1 MYKVLISKKLASVL
15 RSGIQKT
22 AAEDDAWD
30 SKSYEEQVDYLRRHP
45 KSKKRVTKSKS
56 TSHSEKNFI
65 PPPPPKVESRE
76 YDSMSIP
83 EIQSTIQDYQ
93 QSGSTKDFKKL
104 YLNFLPLINSTVK
117 RVIGSRT
124 ISKDDLE
131 DLRQHANIL
140 FAKIIS
146 TADPANQGV
155 ISYITTSLQKQLV
168 GKSREIFRQ
177 TVTIGPKDR
186 RALRAIQRYI
196 HDYYSKHG
204 EMPTDYDKMAY
215 EISNDPKSRS
225 SHLTAELIR
234 DLLQSGSVSIEEEIG
249 DDGDHG
255 RKREDVIGP
264 TQVDSEFSEGITS
277 PEEDTIAS
285 ELRNTIKNS
294 IDAIPDEEQRR
305 VLELYH
311 GFDKEHPEAEENFNE
326 IAQII
331 GKPRKTTRRLLQK
344 AIATLRSMKEIQKLR
359 NAKQILRIMK
369 AFDKHVRFAYVPET
383 ITKIGSRTVIVD
395 QFAVK
400 KFGNQLVCSCGESN
414 CFHKDFVRNN

>member
-1 MYKVLISKKLASVL
+1 MYKVLISKKLASIL
-15 RSGIQKT
+15 RGDIQKT
-22 AAEDDAWD
+22 AADDAWE
-30 SKSYEEQVDYLRRHP
+30 SKSYEEQVEYLKRHP
-45 KSKKRVTKSKS
+45 KSKKRVTKSPGQSVK
-56 TSHSEKNFI
+56 EPQ
-65 PPPPPKVESRE
+65 PPVVETKE

-83 EIQSTIQDYQ
+83 DIQSTVKDYQ
-93 QSGSTKDFKKL
+93 ESGSTKDFKKL

-117 RVIGSRT
+117 RVIGSRM

-146 TADPANQGV
+146 TADPNNQGIV
-155 ISYITTSLQKQLV
+155 SYIATSLQKQLV
-168 GKSREIFRQ
+168 GKSREIFRH

-249 DDGDHG
+249 SDDDRG
-255 RKREDVIGP
+255 RKREDVLGP
-264 TQVDSEFSEGITS
+264 SQVESEFLDAVTS
-277 PEEDTIAS
+277 PEEDAIAS
-285 ELRNTIKNS
+285 ELKDTIKKS

-369 AFDKHVRFAYVPET
+369 AYDKHVRFAYVPES
-383 ITKIGSRTVIVD
+383 ITKIGSRTTIVD
-395 QFAVK
+395 EFSVR
-400 KFGNQLVCSCGESN
+400 KFGSQLVCSCGETN

>member
-1 MYKVLISKKLASVL
+1 MYKVLISKKLASIL
-15 RSGIQKT
+15 RGDIQKT
-22 AAEDDAWD
+22 AADDAWE
-30 SKSYEEQVDYLRRHP
+30 SKSYEEQVEYLKRHP
-45 KSKKRVTKSKS
+45 KSKKRVTKSPGQSVK
-56 TSHSEKNFI
+56 EPQ
-65 PPPPPKVESRE
+65 PPVVETKE

-83 EIQSTIQDYQ
+83 DIQSTVKDYQ
-93 QSGSTKDFKKL
+93 ESGSTKDFKKL

-117 RVIGSRT
+117 RVIGSRM

-146 TADPANQGV
+146 TADPNNQGIV
-155 ISYITTSLQKQLV
+155 SYIATSLQKQLV
-168 GKSREIFRQ
+168 GKSREIFRH

-249 DDGDHG
+249 GDDDRG
-255 RKREDVIGP
+255 RKREDVLGP
-264 TQVDSEFSEGITS
+264 SQVESEFLDAVTS
-277 PEEDTIAS
+277 PEEDAIAS
-285 ELRNTIKNS
+285 ELKDTIKKS

-369 AFDKHVRFAYVPET
+369 AYDKHVRFAYVPES
-383 ITKIGSRTVIVD
+383 ITKIGSRTTIVD
-395 QFAVK
+395 EFSVR
-400 KFGNQLVCSCGESN
+400 KFGSQLVCSCGETN